1 MLFIGE
7 ILMKILKKLLPYW
20 KDILIVTLTLFLNVL
35 GTLLI
40 PRMTVD
46 IINIGVLGGD
56 LSYVKTQGL
65 TMVFIALMAS
75 IFMIISVKYAT
86 KVATSFAADVRLEL
100 FKKVQDLSINQFES
114 FSSSSLIVRATDDV
128 NQLQGFVRIGL
139 RVLLRSPLMFIGA
152 IFMAISTN
160 LKLST
165 VFIVSLPLTM
175 LVIIIFAKK
184 MLPISKD
191 LRLALDKITQAF
203 RQRLSGIRVIKAFN
217 MEGYEE
223 ENFSKINSTYTDLL
237 KKTGDYTA
245 VFGPMIGLIMNLTLV
260 AIVYFAS
267 RLILAEAMQVGD
279 LVGFI
284 QYATSIMM
292 SFLFFTMIIS
302 QLPRAQASLERINE
316 VLALES
322 DRFTE
327 GSLEL
332 KSIESLEF
340 KDLTFTYPGSQAPS
354 LQNIS
359 FKVDKGM
366 RLGIIGSTGSGKT
379 TLANL
384 LVRFYD
390 PDSGE
395 ILINDRNIKDYDLKS
410 LRDKISYTEQKPSL
424 IAGTV
429 ADNILMGDDL
439 DLKEDII
446 TALEIA
452 QADFVIKREDGICS
466 KVAQRGRNFSGGQ
479 QQRISIARAVYKKPD
494 LYLIDDSFSALDYK
508 TDKALRK
515 DLYENSKDSLMVI
528 ITQRASVVF
537 DADLIVLLD
546 NGKMLAAGSHNQL
559 KASSPEYREILES
572 QDFKAGD
579 ING

>member
-1 MLFIGE
+1 
-7 ILMKILKKLLPYW
+7 MKIFKKLLPYW

-40 PRMTVD
+40 PRMTVN
-46 IINIGVLGGD
+46 IINIGVLGGN
-56 LSYVKTQGL
+56 LAYIKSQGL
-65 TMVFIALMAS
+65 TMVLISLMAS
-75 IFMIISVKYAT
+75 IFMIISVKFAT
-86 KVATSFAADVRLEL
+86 KVATSFAADLRLEL

-114 FSSSSLIVRATDDV
+114 FSSSSLIVRATDDI

-152 IFMAISTN
+152 IFMALSTN

-165 VFIVSLPLTM
+165 VFILTLPLTM
-175 LVIIIFAKK
+175 LVIVVFAKK

-191 LRLALDKITQAF
+191 LRLALDKITQAL
-203 RQRLSGIRVIKAFN
+203 RQRLAGIRVIKAFN

-223 ENFSKINSTYTDLL
+223 ENFSKINTSYTDLF
-237 KKTGDYTA
+237 KRAGDYTA

-260 AIVYFAS
+260 VIVYFAS
-267 RLILAEAMQVGD
+267 KLILAEAMQVGD

-292 SFLFFTMIIS
+292 SFLFFSMIIS

-316 VLALES
+316 VLDIEA
-322 DRFTE
+322 DRLRSGRE
-327 GSLEL
+327 ILD
-332 KSIESLEF
+332 SIESLEF
-340 KDLTFTYPGSQAPS
+340 KNLTFTYPGARLPS

-359 FKVDKGM
+359 FKIEKGM

-395 ILINDRNIKDYDLKS
+395 ILINGKNIKDYEIKS

-439 DLKEDII
+439 DFKEDII
-446 TALEIA
+446 SALEIA

-466 KVAQRGRNFSGGQ
+466 EVAQRGRNFSGGQ

-515 DLYENSKDSLMVI
+515 DLYENSKDSLMVL

-546 NGKMLAAGSHNQL
+546 NGKMLAAGSHDEL
-559 KASSPEYREILES
+559 KKTSPEYREILES

-579 ING
+579 LNG